1 MAGKRRNF
9 SPQLKS
15 QLVLQALEGHKT
27 QAEICREHQIAPAV
41 FARWKT
47 EFLQQAHR
55 VFQTDEQHSAESARI
70 ADLERLVGKLSL
82 KLEIAKK
89 ASSLSAGNKSGD
101 WL

>member
-9 SPQLKS
+9 SPQLKA

-41 FARWKT
+41 FARWKA

-55 VFQTDEQHSAESARI
+55 AFQSDEQPSGESARI
-70 ADLERLVGKLSL
+70 ANLERLVGQLTL
-82 KLEIAKK
+82 RLEIAKK
-89 ASSLSAGNKSGD
+89 ASTLSAGTKSGD
-101 WL
+101 W